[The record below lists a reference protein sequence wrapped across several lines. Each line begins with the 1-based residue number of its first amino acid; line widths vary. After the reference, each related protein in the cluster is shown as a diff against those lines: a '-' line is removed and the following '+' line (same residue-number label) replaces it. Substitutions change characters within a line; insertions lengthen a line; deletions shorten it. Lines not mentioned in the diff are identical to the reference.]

1 MFSYENAI
9 RVGDLF
15 KPLSLIKSK
24 YYYDKAYSI
33 ALDKNNSH
41 KINTALLK
49 LVDLYKEGKLFT
61 EENTP
66 IEVMLTNLTVED
78 DDNNYPDDFV
88 LLLLDGDNYTIDG
101 ATVTP
106 DQDFVGTLTIPTK
119 VNDGYD
125 YSDAWDLEIIVGD
138 FVNVNDNN
146 NIISLYPNPVKD
158 ELNIILNHSNYS
170 KLQII
175 DITGKILLDE
185 NINKINKINVSTAK
199 FQNGIY
205 FCKLFGDN
213 IIIEKFVIQK

>member
-1 MFSYENAI
+1 MLLPEQTA
-9 RVGDLF
+9 V
-15 KPLSLIKSK
+15 
-24 YYYDKAYSI
+24 
-33 ALDKNNSH
+33 LDDC
-41 KINTALLK
+41 A
-49 LVDLYKEGKLFT
+49 V
-61 EENTP
+61 
-66 IEVMLTNLTVED
+66 
-78 DDNNYPDDFV
+78 
-88 LLLLDGDNYTIDG
+88 IDG

-106 DQDFVGTLTIPTK
+106 DQDFVGILTIPTK

-125 YSDAWDLEIIVGD
+125 YSEAWDLEITIEG

-158 ELNIILNHSNYS
+158 EFNIILNNFNYS

-175 DITGKILLDE
+175 DITGKILFE
-185 NINKINKINVSTAK
+185 KNINKLNNINISTVK